1 MNIVRVI
8 IFGTAVLLILVVGI
22 VSFVMMFLNKQ
33 RQQMEAVAKLNEEH
47 QLDLLTAS
55 VDAQENVR
63 RQIGGDLHD
72 DIGTLLSTTRLSLAQ
87 LGRQIKTL
95 PETELHFGQT
105 NELLNQAIS
114 NVRRISKELMPSS
127 LDEFGLGPAME
138 DFSEKLTIST
148 GITVVFDSH
157 GLRNQRFAPKIE
169 LILYRI
175 IQELTNNSLKHA
187 NPSVINIDLFKVENT
202 LNLIVK
208 DDGQGFDMAEVMSN
222 PGKGIGIRNIE
233 GRLSIVNGKVD
244 FDVAKGRGSKI
255 TIKVDLYQ
263 ESLA

>member
-1 MNIVRVI
+1 MEPRVI
-8 IFGTAVLLILVVGI
+8 IFGTAVILVLAIGI
-22 VSFVMMFLNKQ
+22 ISFVVVFMQKQ
-33 RQQMEAVAKLNEEH
+33 RQQYKEMTKLKDAH

-87 LGRQIKTL
+87 LGRQIKSM
-95 PETELHFGQT
+95 PETEGHFGQT

-127 LDEFGLGPAME
+127 LDEFGLGPALE
-138 DFSEKLTIST
+138 DFSEKLTLST
-148 GITVVFDSH
+148 GVNVFFDAH
-157 GLRNQRFAPKIE
+157 GLRNVRFLPKIE

-187 NPSVINIDLFKVENT
+187 KATQIDIDLSKIDNT
-202 LNLIVK
+202 LHLVVK
-208 DDGQGFDMAEVMSN
+208 DNGIGFDKDKVMKN
-222 PGKGIGIRNIE
+222 PKNGIGIRNIE
-233 GRLSIVNGKVD
+233 GRLSVINGKVF
-244 FDVAKGRGSKI
+244 FDVANGRGSVI
-255 TIKVDLYQ
+255 LVDVNLDTI
-263 ESLA
+263 